1 MIRRMARAGV
11 AAIVLAGPFL
21 SSAAENIPIIQAKV
35 THPVLQELMGGCS
48 LRCAFFWETLAGNP
62 AKPASELCDD
72 DAMTG
77 WMAPDDW
84 KNNPITFH
92 LPAKLPRD
100 CRDTPFY
107 GISVANGMIESPQ
120 GFRSHARVRTML
132 LSLNDK
138 PIGRLRLA
146 DTWKWQDFRFGDV
159 LLNQGDVIALT
170 IEEIYP
176 GKESQQ
182 PVITEI
188 ILQGGH

>member
-1 MIRRMARAGV
+1 MRLKLRAF
-11 AAIVLAGPFL
+11 ILSLLFAGMP
-21 SSAAENIPIIQAKV
+21 SGWAAENIPTLHAKV
-35 THPVLQELMGGCS
+35 TYPVLQEIMGGCS

-62 AKPASELCDD
+62 AKPAPELCDD

-84 KNNPITFH
+84 KNTPITFR
-92 LPAKLPRD
+92 LPEKLPRD

-107 GISVANGMIESPQ
+107 GLSVANGVIDSPQ
-120 GFRSHARVRTML
+120 AFRSHARVRTML
-132 LSLNDK
+132 LSLNGK
-138 PIGRLRLA
+138 PIARLTLA

-159 LLNQGDVIALT
+159 LLNQGDGISLT

-182 PVITEI
+182 PVLTEI
-188 ILQGGH
+188 VLQGAH